1 MEVPTLK
8 AERREALGTRHSRL
22 VRAAGRLPG
31 IVYGHKELPVAFLVS
46 AHELV
51 QHLHHGVRMLDL
63 DMDGQQT
70 HCLIKEVQYDHL
82 GKDPIHI
89 DLTRVDLKELV
100 TVKVAVVL
108 RGTPKGADEGGVL
121 DQLINEFEVECR
133 VTEIPETLRAT
144 VSHLGVGDALL
155 VKDVETPSDVRVLN
169 DAEDR
174 VAHVRLPAAAAEP
187 TEATEEEGPAQP
199 ERIGR
204 VAEDPKA
211 DPDSK
216 KS

>member
-1 MEVPTLK
+1 MEVPSLK
-8 AERREALGTRHSRL
+8 AERREALGTREARRF
-22 VRAAGRLPG
+22 RAAGRLPG
-31 IVYGHKELPVAFLVS
+31 IVYGHGETPEAFLVS
-46 AHELV
+46 SHDLSV
-51 QHLHHGVRMLDL
+51 HLHHGVRMLDL
-63 DMDGQQT
+63 QMDGKQT

-89 DLTRVDLKELV
+89 DLTRVDLEERV

-121 DQLINEFEVECR
+121 DQLINELEVECP

-144 VSHLGVGDALL
+144 VNHLGVGDTML
-155 VKDVETPSDVRVLN
+155 VKDVETPPDVRVLN
-169 DAEDR
+169 DMEDR
-174 VAHVRLPAAAAEP
+174 VAQVRVPAAAAEP
-187 TEATEEEGPAQP
+187 TETTEEEGAAEP

-211 DPDSK
+211 DSDSK
-216 KS
+216 